1 MLKKMFESQNF
12 FLPHLR
18 FKVMNKLV
26 ESIAENLPPDLD
38 SMRQSIETVVTVIN
52 VQKNVS
58 QDAQVRSVQYL

>member
-1 MLKKMFESQNF
+1 
-12 FLPHLR
+12 
-18 FKVMNKLV
+18 MNKLV